1 MFETNKAKRH
11 KRFNLKTARFKALLC
26 LERME
31 NSTRHAIR
39 SLGWKTL
46 DKPIFWGY
54 ERYFVIRPDLV
65 AADNKTTAYLYEVL
79 RYVQREER
87 SKTKNFEQRIPKTKQ
102 KKERPH
108 ELGRVSRKSYNKMP
122 EHLKAYFRKVKS
134 PQGKHFWDGFEW
146 VGAYYYT
153 PTKPWCFVSKNRKFY
168 ITEVREHDNILLQ
181 ELAECKIEYGSPEY
195 ALLQHA
201 KGHRVSR
208 KSHWKRL
215 RDRNRK
221 NFERNRKKPYL
232 GNKSVS
238 KAVRN
243 AALLDYLQGKF
254 L

>member
-1 MFETNKAKRH
+1 MFEKNETKRH

-26 LERME
+26 RKRKE
-31 NSTRHAIR
+31 NSTYNAIR
-39 SLGWKTL
+39 NLGWKTL
-46 DKPIFWGY
+46 DEPIFWGY

-65 AADNKTTAYLYEVL
+65 AADNKTTAHLHEIL
-79 RYVQREER
+79 GYVQREER
-87 SKTKNFEQRIPKTKQ
+87 SKNKIFEQRIPKTKQ

-108 ELGRVSRKSYNKMP
+108 ELGRVSCKSYNKMP

-134 PQGKHFWDGFEW
+134 PQGKHYWDGFEW

-153 PTKPWCFVSKNRKFY
+153 PIKAWHFVSKTRKFY

-201 KGHRVSR
+201 KGYRVNENGCY
-208 KSHWKRL
+208 KKMKM
-215 RDRNRK
+215 RNRK
-221 NFERNRKKPYL
+221 RVAIYSNGEKP
-232 GNKSVS
+232 S
-238 KAVRN
+238 KAIKN
-243 AALLDYLQGKF
+243 AALLDYLEGTF